1 MRKLAIS
8 IFLMILSASVLNSD
22 PMMYLRVAAEGSY
35 LTNAFS
41 DPLPVNASESYL
53 EDIEFIKRWNV
64 SPSISFDTFF
74 DDSNPAGLSFNSV
87 FRFPVSSETIVH
99 DGSSYVSH
107 DSLSEQKIGIFL
119 GIGPLFRGR
128 FGIVDVGLALRVSLG
143 SYDYF
148 TTGIVVGIEAE
159 PFLNV
164 NVSEHFYLSLGLKYD
179 AHLMKF
185 LDADSSNIYED
196 GFIMMTAGCVVGL
209 GARFGGG
216 DD

>member
-8 IFLMILSASVLNSD
+8 ILLMILSASVLNSD

-107 DSLSEQKIGIFL
+107 DSLSEQKIGIYHFAFRCL
-119 GIGPLFRGR
+119 ERCCFRTHWSFCFWIWQEYALLPVRLFQVRVIPAAAR
-128 FGIVDVGLALRVSLG
+128 RYKMPVAL
-143 SYDYF
+143 
-148 TTGIVVGIEAE
+148 
-159 PFLNV
+159 
-164 NVSEHFYLSLGLKYD
+164 
-179 AHLMKF
+179 
-185 LDADSSNIYED
+185 
-196 GFIMMTAGCVVGL
+196 
-209 GARFGGG
+209 
-216 DD
+216 